1 MTAAAPDVAVL
12 GAGAWGR
19 ALALAVQRTGRQ
31 VLLWSRRLPESVVV
45 AQHVTTDLDAARRAP
60 VLVLAVP
67 AQAVRAVVQA
77 LGRGTDS
84 EVVIAAKGLEQES
97 GLLLC
102 DVLAAEAPAVTP
114 FVLSGPSFAE
124 DVVARRP
131 VAVVLA
137 GPSVEAARNM
147 ARALASPVFRIYPS
161 DDLRGVQAGGAL
173 KNVLAIA
180 CGIADGRALGGSAR
194 AALVTRSFGELSRL
208 AVAMGGRA
216 ETVFGLSGLGDLV
229 LTATGGLSRNYRLGL
244 MLGQGHSL
252 NDAAALV
259 GGVSEG
265 RYTAAAA
272 ARLARRH
279 GIEAPIIDAVDAV
292 VDGRSTPEA
301 EIDRLLARPMREER

>member
-1 MTAAAPDVAVL
+1 MATAPDVAVL

-31 VLLWSRRLPESVVV
+31 VLLWSRSPPDPV
-45 AQHVTTDLDAARRAP
+45 AATVHVTTSLDEARRAP

-77 LGRGTDS
+77 LGRETDA
-84 EVVIAAKGLEQES
+84 EVVIAAKGLEQGS
-97 GLLLC
+97 GLLLS

-114 FVLSGPSFAE
+114 FVLSGPSFAQ

-131 VAVVLA
+131 VAAALA
-137 GPSVEAARNM
+137 GRSVEAARDM
-147 ARALASPVFRIYPS
+147 AHVFASPSFRVYPG

-173 KNVLAIA
+173 KNVFAIA

-194 AALVTRSFGELSRL
+194 AALVTRSFAELSRL
-208 AVAMGGRA
+208 AVALGGRA
-216 ETVFGLSGLGDLV
+216 ETALGLSGLGDLV
-229 LTATGGLSRNYRLGL
+229 LTATGGLSRNYRLGV
-244 MLGQGHSL
+244 MLGQGLSL
-252 NDAAALV
+252 TEAASLV

-279 GIEAPIIDAVDAV
+279 GIETPIIDAADAV
-292 VDGRSTPEA
+292 IAGRSTPEA